1 MVLHNS
7 KWDKKAT
14 RNYNRKHGL
23 TKPTEGP
30 GGSKKK
36 YPPHRD
42 QPLNQYAEESSGED
56 DSQEDGSGGSEEDS
70 EGEEEN
76 PENLSALIPDA
87 PGPPPP
93 SGGRSGRRG
102 DIKKLPSN
110 NWRYTDP
117 VSDDEALFQAMTQ
130 KQNEMDEEQKMI
142 LAEEVNRRKTQKEV
156 EEEELRLARSL
167 RRDPKEINL
176 EAAAALDAAQK
187 KKSKHKKNGEDDDEY
202 YQGDYNE
209 MDEED
214 DLEALIMASES
225 KSDPS
230 TVKPKKGQVQQ
241 FEDKTEFYALQQEI
255 EKARAAKEIKHRFGT
270 KKSKSSK
277 EVVMEENI
285 DDFLSSIDNLKVS
298 ADATKEKKGPSLFS
312 GSANKPIG
320 HKSLENSEAWLDNLL
335 N

>member
-23 TKPTEGP
+23 TTEGS

-36 YPPHRD
+36 YPPRRD
-42 QPLNQYAEESSGED
+42 QRLNHDEEESSGED
-56 DSQEDGSGGSEEDS
+56 DSRGEGGGGSEEDS
-70 EGEEEN
+70 EVEEEN

-93 SGGRSGRRG
+93 SGSHSRRRG

-110 NWRYTDP
+110 NWRYADP

-156 EEEELRLARSL
+156 EEEELHLARSL

-214 DLEALIMASES
+214 DLEALIMASGS
-225 KSDPS
+225 KSDLS
-230 TVKPKKGQVQQ
+230 TVKPKKGQLQQ

-255 EKARAAKEIKHRFGT
+255 EKAKAAKEIKQRFGT
-270 KKSKSSK
+270 KKSKGSHK
-277 EVVMEENI
+277 AVMEESI
-285 DDFLSSIDNLKVS
+285 DDFLSSIDNLKVT
-298 ADATKEKKGPSLFS
+298 ADVTKEKKGPSLFS
-312 GSANKPIG
+312 GTASKPVG
-320 HKSLENSEAWLDNLL
+320 PKSLQNSEAWLDNLL